1 MQGSMA
7 DTVSVKMRRQTNSR
21 FGLLVKGE
29 TYTGIPRKTAERW
42 QGYGIADVV
51 DGASTAEP
59 AQGPYALGER
69 RGSYYPIVGASG
81 QEIETVQGRE
91 AAEQRVKELN
101 S

>member
-1 MQGSMA
+1 MA

-69 RGSYYPIVGASG
+69 RGSYYPVVGASG
-81 QEIETVQGRE
+81 QEIETVQGLE